1 LGGKAKN
8 KELQPQEWEGNTFT
22 VSNLGMFGIDEF
34 TAIINPPDACIMAV
48 GGIRETVIVKDGEMK
63 IGNLMK
69 VTLSCDHRV
78 VDGAVGSAFLKTF
91 KSLLEDPVRILI

>member
-1 LGGKAKN
+1 
-8 KELQPQEWEGNTFT
+8 
-22 VSNLGMFGIDEF
+22 
-34 TAIINPPDACIMAV
+34 MAV
-48 GGIRETVIVKDGEMK
+48 GGIKETVIVKDGQMQ

-91 KSLLEDPVRILI
+91 KGLLEDPVRMLI